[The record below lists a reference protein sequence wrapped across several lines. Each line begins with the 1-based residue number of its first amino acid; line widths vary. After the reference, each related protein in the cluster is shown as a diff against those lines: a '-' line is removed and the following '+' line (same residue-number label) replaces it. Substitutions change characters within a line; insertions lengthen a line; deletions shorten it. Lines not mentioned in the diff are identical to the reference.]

1 MAVPTNVRRPKAS
14 SLVVDINGP
23 LKDATM
29 KKIVYAA
36 FAGVVVLFAACTK
49 KEVEAPAENQQPEVV
64 KSTPVYITAGIDP
77 ETTKSTLDEAGAF
90 GFTNS
95 DVIKIWDGT
104 TMIESEGV
112 IPDDPDAS
120 KATIA
125 FPAGFDEGG
134 TASGW
139 FTAFPAS
146 LVSNI
151 EADGVTFTL
160 PASYTYDEVGHE
172 DPDISS
178 VPCPMIG
185 TYTHGEGIS
194 YKQAG
199 AVIRIRLTNLAAGSL
214 TFMFSSPVTGTMK
227 LTGVPTEESTTA
239 GLDAT
244 NEGWTGKTITVT
256 DTPYVANGN
265 YIFITLPVPS
275 GTAPYEIAVI
285 NECNDASGTRM
296 AAIKGNNTQLN
307 RRGGWKLSARP
318 EAISHTFE
326 VAAGRSVVI
335 APGNLMAKIESYIVS
350 DKHEEDGVMYEYGY
364 ATASEWK
371 FGGYFEY
378 IGGTK
383 TSSGASSATLEN
395 CTTGNDLLANAGN
408 PNYDFKGALIG
419 KWVDLFTF
427 QGSFPAEGRKW
438 HGLVNRASTSWTGTG
453 SLYSG
458 CWDGLTISNGG
469 GYSWRPMTKDE
480 WEYLLVGRA
489 ATGGSTVGGIEHA
502 LHGRATVAGV
512 KGLLIFPD
520 GITWRR
526 EEDGGS
532 KNCGSDALNAA
543 MNAIAAKNKEEGVG
557 YPKNL
562 NINTVDPDN
571 KQEGDSYD
579 FSISY
584 SAYEFVSMAQS
595 GIVFL
600 PAAGHR
606 GGTQI
611 QHVQNRGRYWS
622 STGADGTNAYNLSFD
637 KGKVQPVVA
646 EGRTNGRSVRLVRD
660 VTP

>member
-1 MAVPTNVRRPKAS
+1 
-14 SLVVDINGP
+14 
-23 LKDATM
+23 M
-29 KKIVYAA
+29 KRFFYAA
-36 FAGVVVLFAACTK
+36 FAGAAVLFAACTK

-77 ETTKSTLDEAGAF
+77 ETTKSMLNESNGAF
-90 GFTNS
+90 GFTAS

-104 TMIESEGV
+104 RMVQSESV
-112 IPDDPDAS
+112 APDGSDVS

-227 LTGVPTEESTTA
+227 LTGVPTEEPTTP
-239 GLDAT
+239 GLVASGMD
-244 NEGWTGKTITVT
+244 GTGTTITVT
-256 DTPYVANGN
+256 DTPSVADGN
-265 YIFITLPVPS
+265 YIFITLPVPV

-285 NECNDASGTRM
+285 NECDNATDTRI
-296 AAIKGNNTQLN
+296 AAIKGSNTPLS
-307 RRGGWKLSARP
+307 RKGGWKLSASP
-318 EAISHTFE
+318 EVISHTFK
-326 VAAGRSVVI
+326 VAADRSVVI
-335 APGNLMAKIESYIVS
+335 APGNLMAKISEYTPVETS
-350 DKHEEDGVMYEYGY
+350 GYGY

-383 TSSGASSATLEN
+383 TSSEITATLVPPAT
-395 CTTGNDLLANAGN
+395 CTTGNDFFASAHNTAE
-408 PNYDFKGALIG
+408 DFKGALID
-419 KWVDLFTF
+419 KWVDLFGF
-427 QGSFPAEGRKW
+427 QGNSVATDDHRC
-438 HGLVNRASTSWTGTG
+438 HGLYNMTGGSNAPWRGNTTG
-453 SLYSG
+453 ESLYPG

-489 ATGGSTVGGIEHA
+489 ATGGGSTVGTLNNA

-526 EEDGGS
+526 KEEGGS
-532 KNCGSDALNAA
+532 ICGSDALNAA

-562 NINTVDPDN
+562 NKNGKNNP
-571 KQEGDSYD
+571 YD
-579 FSISY
+579 YTISY
-584 SAYEFVSMAQS
+584 SAYEFVCMAQS

-600 PAAGHR
+600 PAAGFR
-606 GGTQI
+606 GGTSI
-611 QHVQNRGRYWS
+611 QHVGTYGRYWS
-622 STGADGTNAYNLSFD
+622 STSGDVKTEAFNLSFD
-637 KGKVQPVVA
+637 ETKVEFSSESRA
-646 EGRTNGRSVRLVRD
+646 NGRSVRLVREL
-660 VTP
+660 

>member
-1 MAVPTNVRRPKAS
+1 
-14 SLVVDINGP
+14 
-23 LKDATM
+23 M
-29 KKIVYAA
+29 KRFFYAA

-77 ETTKSTLDEAGAF
+77 ETTKSTLDEDTGAF
-90 GFTNS
+90 GFTAS

-104 TMIESEGV
+104 AMEQSESV
-112 IPDDPDAS
+112 APDGSDVS

-125 FPAGFDEGG
+125 FPAGFDEDG

-160 PASYTYDEVGHE
+160 PASYTYDEVGHTTANY
-172 DPDISS
+172 SS

-227 LTGVPTEESTTA
+227 LTEVSTEESTTA
-239 GLDAT
+239 GLFA
-244 NEGWTGKTITVT
+244 NEMTGTGTTITVT
-256 DTPYVANGN
+256 NTPDVADGN

-285 NECNDASGTRM
+285 NECNNASGTRM
-296 AAIKGNNTQLN
+296 AAIKGNDTPLN
-307 RRGGWKLSARP
+307 RKGGWKLSARP
-318 EAISHTFE
+318 EAISHTFK
-326 VAAGRSVVI
+326 VAADRSVVI
-335 APGNLMAKIESYIVS
+335 APGNLMAKIESYS
-350 DKHEEDGVMYEYGY
+350 GPDKYEEDGVIYEYGY

-383 TSSGASSATLEN
+383 TSSGASTATPEN

-408 PNYDFKGALIG
+408 PNYDFAVALIG

-427 QGSFPAEGRKW
+427 QGPSLAEERRW
-438 HGLVNRASTSWTGTG
+438 HGLVNRSSTNWTGTAVG
-453 SLYSG
+453 ESLYSG

-480 WEYLLVGRA
+480 WEYLLVDRA
-489 ATGGSTVGGIEHA
+489 DTGGGSTVGEYPNA

-520 GITWRR
+520 GITWTN
-526 EEDGGS
+526 GGS
-532 KNCGSDALNAA
+532 NCGSDALNTA
-543 MNAIAAKNKEEGVG
+543 MNEIAATTGV
-557 YPKNL
+557 PANL
-562 NINTVDPDN
+562 NIN
-571 KQEGDSYD
+571 GYD
-579 FSISY
+579 TYDYTISY

-600 PAAGHR
+600 PAAGFR
-606 GGTQI
+606 GGSQI
-611 QHVQNRGRYWS
+611 KYVQNYGRYWS
-622 STGADGTNAYNLSFD
+622 STGDETDGTKAYDLSFD
-637 KGKVQPVVA
+637 DGKVQPVVA
-646 EGRTNGRSVRLVRD
+646 EGRANGRSVRLVRD
-660 VTP
+660 VTQ

>member
-1 MAVPTNVRRPKAS
+1 
-14 SLVVDINGP
+14 
-23 LKDATM
+23 M
-29 KKIVYAA
+29 KRFFYAA

-77 ETTKSTLDEAGAF
+77 ETTKSTLNENGTF
-90 GFTNS
+90 GFTIS
-95 DVIKIWDGT
+95 DKIKIWNGT
-104 TMIESEGV
+104 TMVQSV
-112 IPDDPDAS
+112 SVAPDGSDVS

-151 EADGVTFTL
+151 EANGVTFTL

-185 TYTHGEGIS
+185 TYSHGEGIS

-227 LTGVPTEESTTA
+227 LTGVPTEESTDA
-239 GLDAT
+239 GLFA
-244 NEGWTGKTITVT
+244 NGMTGTGTTITVT
-256 DTPYVANGN
+256 NTPYVADDN

-296 AAIKGNNTQLN
+296 AAIKGNDTQLN

-318 EAISHTFE
+318 VKISHTFKVSDTKE
-326 VAAGRSVVI
+326 VVI
-335 APGNLMAKIESYIVS
+335 APGNLMAKVESYNGP
-350 DKHEEDGVMYEYGY
+350 DTHEEGSVIYAYGY

-383 TSSGASSATLEN
+383 TSSGASTATLEN

-408 PNYDFKGALIG
+408 PNYDFVTPLIG

-427 QGSFPAEGRKW
+427 QGSSVAEGRKW
-438 HGLVNRASTSWTGTG
+438 HGLVNRASTSWTGVG
-453 SLYSG
+453 ESLYSG
-458 CWDGLTISNGG
+458 CWNTKENNNPSAPGEGIYITNGG
-469 GYSWRPMTKDE
+469 DYTWRPMTKDE
-480 WEYLLVGRA
+480 WGYLLVGRA
-489 ATGGSTVGGIEHA
+489 ATGGSTVGGYPNA

-520 GITWRR
+520 GITWTN
-526 EEDGGS
+526 GGS
-532 KNCGSDALNAA
+532 ICGSDALNAA
-543 MNAIAAKNKEEGVG
+543 MDAIAAAKGV
-557 YPKNL
+557 PTNL

-571 KQEGDSYD
+571 KEEKDSYD

-600 PAAGHR
+600 PAAGYR
-606 GGTQI
+606 GGSQI
-611 QHVQNRGRYWS
+611 KDVQKGGRYWS
-622 STGADGTNAYNLSFD
+622 STGDETDGTKAYDLSFD

-646 EGRTNGRSVRLVRD
+646 DARTNGRSVRLVRD